1 MAFAKFE
8 DDDGMQL
15 QVFGDDQEEEVQGS
29 MAADVMNPRSRSTGG
44 GGGLDINP
52 IYNDDGRPP
61 SPPSKVYPPPSPPS
75 KVALS
80 L

>member
-15 QVFGDDQEEEVQGS
+15 QVFGEDQEEEVQGS
-29 MAADVMNPRSRSTGG
+29 MAADMMNPRRRSTGG

-52 IYNDDGRPP
+52 IYNDESNGRSP
-61 SPPSKVYPPPSPPS
+61 SPPTKVS
-75 KVALS
+75 LS